1 MLKDDTE
8 KESIKK
14 GPKKLFEWIC
24 QTYSSSHKIKIT
36 L

>member
-24 QTYSSSHKIKIT
+24 QTHYPGHKIKIT